1 MAINFNKAEFVLSAV
16 RAETFIRDGKPQVT
30 FAGRS
35 NVGKSSVINRLL
47 GRKNFARVGAT
58 PGKTSQINYFDIDGK
73 LYFTDLPGYGYAKVS
88 KEERDRW
95 GRLMERYFAE
105 EGLITLGVLIV
116 DARHKPTADDVTMC
130 DWFKG
135 TGCPVIV
142 VANKLDKLKKSE
154 IEPNLTLIRQTLT
167 LPDPLFRREGHRQN
181 GAPGSHQR
189 DMRQIKQNL
198 RLSRRFC
205 TLRGGG
211 GEIVSVTFADVRT
224 PPAWRRPAPSPH
236 PASGRRQRFAQ
247 QQHGEKHGAPC
258 TAANAVEYHHAVQ
271 AEQQQGREVFH
282 IWVSCVP

>member
-16 RAETFIRDGKPQVT
+16 KASTFIRDGKPQVT

-58 PGKTSQINYFDIDGK
+58 PGKTNQINYFDIDGK

-95 GRLMERYFAE
+95 GRLMESYFAE
-105 EGLITLGVLIV
+105 PELITLGVLIV

-167 LPDPLFRREGHRQN
+167 LPEEALLIPFSAEKGTGKTELL
-181 GAPGSHQR
+181 AAIS
-189 DMRQIKQNL
+189 
-198 RLSRRFC
+198 
-205 TLRGGG
+205 
-211 GEIVSVTFADVRT
+211 EICA
-224 PPAWRRPAPSPH
+224 
-236 PASGRRQRFAQ
+236 
-247 QQHGEKHGAPC
+247 K
-258 TAANAVEYHHAVQ
+258 
-271 AEQQQGREVFH
+271 
-282 IWVSCVP
+282 

>member
-58 PGKTSQINYFDIDGK
+58 PGKTSQINYFDIDGR
-73 LYFTDLPGYGYAKVS
+73 LYFTDLPGYGKVS
-88 KEERDRW
+88 QEERDRW

-154 IEPNLTLIRQTLT
+154 MAARKEEFEKICAPYGCQGVVLTSAENGLGMDELRTL
-167 LPDPLFRREGHRQN
+167 LE
-181 GAPGSHQR
+181 AS
-189 DMRQIKQNL
+189 M
-198 RLSRRFC
+198 
-205 TLRGGG
+205 
-211 GEIVSVTFADVRT
+211 T
-224 PPAWRRPAPSPH
+224 P
-236 PASGRRQRFAQ
+236 
-247 QQHGEKHGAPC
+247 E
-258 TAANAVEYHHAVQ
+258 TED
-271 AEQQQGREVFH
+271 
-282 IWVSCVP
+282 